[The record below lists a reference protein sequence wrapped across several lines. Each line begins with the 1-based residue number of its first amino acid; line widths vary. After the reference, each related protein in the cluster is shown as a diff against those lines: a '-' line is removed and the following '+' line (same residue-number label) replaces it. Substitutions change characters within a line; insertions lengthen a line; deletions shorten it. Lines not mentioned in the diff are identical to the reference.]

1 MSVFGTNPAPTSKK
15 CWTWKM
21 GNVVPADPPDCV
33 WEGKIE
39 WAGDSAECSIK
50 NSRGASR
57 KDRTS
62 VTSRGEAIERLLHS
76 LWSGETQA
84 ISGPSDIDVV
94 GHRVVHGGPQYFEPS
109 VLSAKVTS
117 AI

>member
-1 MSVFGTNPAPTSKK
+1 MGDPA
-15 CWTWKM
+15 
-21 GNVVPADPPDCV
+21 PADPPDCV

-76 LWSGETQA
+76 LWRGETQA
-84 ISGPSDIDVV
+84 ISGPSDIDVW
-94 GHRVVHGGPQYFEPS
+94 GHRGVHGGPQCCVPP
-109 VLSAKVTS
+109 VVT
-117 AI
+117 AQVTPRI